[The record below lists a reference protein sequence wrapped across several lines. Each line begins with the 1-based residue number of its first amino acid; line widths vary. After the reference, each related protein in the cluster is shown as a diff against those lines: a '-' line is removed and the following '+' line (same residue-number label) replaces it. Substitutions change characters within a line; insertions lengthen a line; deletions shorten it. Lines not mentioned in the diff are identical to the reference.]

1 MTITVP
7 VAIADPALPLADP
20 ADRATFTTRKLEHL
34 RWEREDLAPG
44 ALALAEASYDNA
56 LDAQGSATGAAASAV
71 AVAANTLLAAGYA
84 GATVWVSGS
93 TYGLGVLTRSPA
105 NGRVYRKTT
114 ATAGGAVDPSA
125 NATDWSPVSIAT
137 PAQLV
142 SASVVQAISGQC
154 LALTN
159 STTQGAATN
168 AFLYSEQ
175 IDNAVWVKV
184 NITVSG
190 GAINAIMGPN
200 GEVTADKLEEGTAAA
215 AYHSMQQGT
224 AGLLSGTAYT
234 VSVYLKSA
242 GRTTVI
248 LGFDNTG
255 CFSSGYQYGKFR
267 LATGVASTH
276 IGTAAVSMA
285 HVGNGWYRCTVTA
298 TTNAAGNVSVGFQ
311 LMDAVESP
319 QYTGDGVSGVYFW
332 GYQLETGST
341 ATSYI
346 PTTSAQVSRASGV
359 VAPQRVVLP
368 ASPQADAWVR
378 TVIAN
383 GIDTNLI
390 DPNGQTIE
398 DTAGPMTLD
407 KSSGSVE
414 LQFINSSWR
423 LV

>member
-1 MTITVP
+1 MPTLITGPLDTLP
-7 VAIADPALPLADP
+7 VAPDPATDTP
-20 ADRATFTTRKLEHL
+20 TSFSTK
-34 RWEREDLAPG
+34 
-44 ALALAEASYDNA
+44 
-56 LDAQGSATGAAASAV
+56 AAAMVLAIKTMVPQLITIISEMNV
-71 AVAANTLLAAGYA
+71 VTTEVNANTVTASAAATSASSNTALAAGYA
-84 GATVWVSGS
+84 GATVWVSGT
-93 TYGLGVLTRSPA
+93 TYAIGNNRYSPA
-105 NGRVYRKTT
+105 NGRVYRRL
-114 ATAGGAVDPSA
+114 TAGAGTTDPSA
-125 NATDWSPVSIAT
+125 DFTNWAIVGLNA
-137 PAQLV
+137 PAQLITAPAQTALAG
-142 SASVVQAISGQC
+142 SC
-154 LALTN
+154 YALTN

-200 GEVTADKLEEGTAAA
+200 GEVTADKLVEGTAAA
-215 AYHSMQQGT
+215 AYHSLQQGT
-224 AGLLSGTAYT
+224 TGLLSGTAYT

-276 IGTAAVSMA
+276 IGTAAVSMD

-332 GYQLETGST
+332 GFQLETGST